1 MIVSLMISTDKTLDF
16 IISEF
21 PEFELEITELYHE
34 SSNFIEICEDYQ
46 LCLDSIHRV
55 KSIKKPGYQNNL
67 RTLQEALH
75 ELQAELITKLK
86 R

>member
-1 MIVSLMISTDKTLDF
+1 MISTDKTVDF

-34 SSNFIEICEDYQ
+34 SCSFIEICEDYQ

-55 KSIKKPGYQNNL
+55 KTIKESGYQNNL
-67 RTLQEALH
+67 IALKEVLN
-75 ELQAELITKLK
+75 ELRAELIAKLN